1 MKKII
6 ILFILIFTPAA
17 MAANKP
23 VIDSE
28 PAQQEEKAKPVPV
41 IEEKASEKAQ
51 RDEHWPRPFVPSEQ
65 IGADSVVSF
74 PADI

>member
-6 ILFILIFTPAA
+6 ILFILIFTPA
-17 MAANKP
+17 
-23 VIDSE
+23 
-28 PAQQEEKAKPVPV
+28 
-41 IEEKASEKAQ
+41 KASEKAQ